1 MLAAMGQIDLVAPE
15 QQIGRRGRN
24 RLRSRLPAK
33 VVTLDGT
40 RNTILLDLSC
50 SGARIKATPDMA
62 KGQQAILTW
71 SGFVAFGSAVW
82 VNHGLCGIAFD
93 EALEPEILIA
103 TRDLDASSRLP
114 SDLELDRNRAR
125 EWVAGTRRI

>member
-1 MLAAMGQIDLVAPE
+1 MGQIDTVAPE
-15 QQIGRRGRN
+15 PQVGRRVRN
-24 RLRSRLPAK
+24 RLRSRLVAK
-33 VVTLDGT
+33 VMTLHGT

-71 SGFVAFGSAVW
+71 SGFEAFGSLVW
-82 VNHGLCGIAFD
+82 VSHGLCGIVFY
-93 EALEPEILIA
+93 EALGQNVMLA
-103 TRDLDASSRLP
+103 TRDLDASSRMP
-114 SDLELDRNRAR
+114 SDAELDRNRAR